1 MFKLFL
7 RSYSKVFKSSR
18 EAVEDITS
26 GSQLAVGG
34 FGNCGIPENLI
45 YALSKRKVYDLEL
58 ISNNCGS
65 QGYGIHH
72 LFIKRMVKKIMASYV
87 GDNDNFEWRF
97 MNGDIEVEYVPQGSL
112 AEKLRAG
119 GAGIPAFFTQ
129 VGAGTPISEGNFQ
142 SKMSR
147 DSEEVI
153 KKTLPK
159 EVRTINGELCVLEE
173 ALRPDFAFIKAWKGD
188 TLGNLVYRGTARNFN
203 PLMAMA
209 AKTTIAEVEVLV
221 EPGEL
226 DPSHV
231 HTPSVFVQRVVKGEK
246 YDKIIERLTL
256 DGGSA
261 NSIPGRGLQKKNRK
275 KIIERAVKELRP
287 GMIVNL
293 GIGIPTLIPQFVPTS
308 LDIRFHSET
317 GIIGT
322 GLYPKPGDEDPD
334 IINGGKETCT
344 VTKGAAFFDSAESGA
359 IMRGGHLDLSFVGG
373 IQISRNGD
381 LANWYVSARMIKGCG
396 ANLEIAASKSKI
408 IVLMEHSGK
417 NNLRIVEEL
426 NLPIT
431 GKNVV
436 SMLITEL
443 GVFHFVDGNV
453 VLTEISKETTL
464 DQIRNSTECDFQIA
478 SNLVSF

>member
-1 MFKLFL
+1 MFKLLL
-7 RSYSKVFKSSR
+7 RPYSKVFKSTSA
-18 EAVEDITS
+18 AVEDIAS
-26 GSQLAVGG
+26 GCQLAVGG

-45 YALSKRKVYDLEL
+45 YALSRRKVYDLEL

-72 LFIKRMVKKIMASYV
+72 LFIKRMVKKIMSSYV
-87 GDNDNFEWRF
+87 GDNDNFEWRY

-119 GAGIPAFFTQ
+119 GAGIPAFYTQ
-129 VGAGTPISEGNFQ
+129 VGAGTPISDGNFPC
-142 SKMSR
+142 KLSR
-147 DSEEVI
+147 DGEQVL

-159 EVRTINGELCVLEE
+159 EVREINGSLCVLEE
-173 ALRPDFAFIKAWKGD
+173 AFRPDFAFVKAWKGD
-188 TLGNLVYRGTARNFN
+188 SLGNLVYRGTARNFN

-209 AKTTIAEVEVLV
+209 GKTTIAEVEVLV

-226 DPSHV
+226 DPSQV
-231 HTPSVFVQRVVKGEK
+231 HTPGVFVQRVVQGEK
-246 YDKIIERLTL
+246 YEKIIERLTL
-256 DGGSA
+256 DAGSVS
-261 NSIPGRGLQKKNRK
+261 SIPGRGVQKRNRR
-275 KIIERAVKELRP
+275 KIIERAVQELRP
-287 GMIVNL
+287 GMVVNL
-293 GIGIPTLIPQFVPTS
+293 GIGIPTLIPQFVPSS

-322 GLYPKPGDEDPD
+322 GLYPKPGLEDPD

-373 IQISRNGD
+373 IQISKTGD

-396 ANLEIAASKSKI
+396 ANLEIAASRSKI
-408 IVLMEHSGK
+408 VVLMEHSGK

-431 GKNVV
+431 GRNVV

-443 GVFHFVDGNV
+443 GVFNFVEGRIE
-453 VLTEISKETTL
+453 LREIAEGVTL
-464 DQIRNSTECDFQIA
+464 DQIRNATECEFKVA
-478 SNLVSF
+478 SNLKSF